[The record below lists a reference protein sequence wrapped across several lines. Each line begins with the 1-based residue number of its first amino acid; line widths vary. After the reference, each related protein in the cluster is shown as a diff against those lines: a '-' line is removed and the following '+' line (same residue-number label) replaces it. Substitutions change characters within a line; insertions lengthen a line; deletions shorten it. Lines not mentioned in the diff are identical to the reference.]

1 MFSLLLFLSL
11 LIAQEDRT
19 FINADSDTVNA
30 VPDTLANVNN
40 DSLVSPEDSLT
51 PDTLAVIQAPS
62 REALEDKVEYRSR
75 DSIRFILEDQMVY
88 LYKNCDIKYQKIT
101 LLADYVK
108 INFDT
113 KILYASGLPDSTGK
127 IRGKPEFSDDGEEFR
142 SKEMQYNFDTKKGLI
157 SEVITEEGDGFLHGA
172 IIKKMPNDEINIK
185 HGKYTTCN
193 HEDPHFEFRFVKSK
207 VIPDNKIVTGPAYLV
222 IEDVPTPLVI
232 PFGLFPNK
240 KGQRNG
246 ILLPTYGESANRG
259 FFFENFGYY
268 LGISDYV
275 DLELRGDIYTR
286 GSWALKTR
294 SNYTKRYKF
303 RGSLGLRYAV
313 NITGDPGSVDYSKN
327 RDYAIN
333 WNHQQSAK
341 ARPNSKF
348 SANVNIVSSKFNQFN
363 PTSASD
369 YLSNTFQSS
378 VAYQT
383 SFAGMYFLTASLN
396 HRQNVITGDFNLT
409 LPELSFSVNRFYP
422 FRNKERVGKLKWYEN
437 ISVQYRM
444 NAKNQLNTYD
454 SLLFTEQMWEQ
465 LRSGIRHSIPISS
478 SIKVLK
484 HFNLTNTVKFEE
496 RWYMKKVSRDWVDDT
511 LIQNGDTTVGYLDR
525 DTSQGFFT
533 VRDFSFSSNL
543 STRLYGMLSF
553 RKGPVAAIR
562 HVFSPAIGFSYRPDF
577 SDPAWGYYDSYIDGN
592 GNEQTYSYYDG
603 FLYGTAPRG
612 RSGRV
617 NFSLGN
623 NLEMKV
629 RSRKDT
635 VTGMKKIVLIENF
648 SISTSYDLAK
658 DSLRWSP
665 LQLSGRTRLFR
676 KLDVSYS
683 SRWDPYVVNDQGRR
697 VDEYELDVNDRLFRF
712 DNSSWNF
719 SLNWR
724 LNQEALQ
731 RDRKSEE
738 GTDEE
743 LRMINENPEEFVD
756 FSIPWNLTL
765 SYTLRYITNA
775 EAVTEERESEIT
787 QTLSFNG
794 DVNVTPKWKIGFRS
808 GYDFQNKDFSY
819 TSVDI
824 YRDLHCWEMRFN
836 WIPMGPR
843 KSWNFTI
850 NVKSAMLQDL
860 KLNRKKDF
868 RDFQ

>member
-1 MFSLLLFLSL
+1 M
-11 LIAQEDRT
+11 T
-19 FINADSDTVNA
+19 NAI
-30 VPDTLANVNN
+30 N
-40 DSLVSPEDSLT
+40 DSLVSLN
-51 PDTLAVIQAPS
+51 DTLAPDTILRRPPVK
-62 REALEDKVEYRSR
+62 EALEDKVEYSSR

-88 LYKNCDIKYQKIT
+88 LYKNCDLKYQKIT

-127 IRGKPEFSDDGEEFR
+127 VRGNPEFSDDGEEFR

-286 GSWALKTR
+286 GSWALKAR

-303 RGSLGLRYAV
+303 RGSVGLRYAV

-383 SFAGMYFLTASLN
+383 SFAGKYFLTASLN
-396 HRQNVITGDFNLT
+396 HRQNVITRDFDLT

-422 FRNKERVGKLKWYEN
+422 FRSKERAGKIKWYEN
-437 ISVQYRM
+437 ISVQYKL

-465 LRSGIRHSIPISS
+465 LRTGIRHSIPVSS

-484 HFNLTNTVKFEE
+484 HFNLTNTINFEE
-496 RWYMKKVSRDWVDDT
+496 RWYMKKISRAWRDDT
-511 LIQNGDTTVGYLDR
+511 LIQNGDTAVGYLDQ

-562 HVFSPAIGFSYRPDF
+562 HVLSPTVVFSFRPDF
-577 SDPAWGYYDSYIDGN
+577 SDPDWGYYDSYIDGS

-612 RSGRV
+612 RSGRI

-629 RSRKDT
+629 RSKKDT
-635 VTGMKKIVLIENF
+635 LTGMKKVVLIENF
-648 SISTSYDLAK
+648 TISTSYDLAK

-676 KLDVSYS
+676 NLDVSYS
-683 SRWDPYVVNDQGRR
+683 SRWDPYAVNNQGRR
-697 VDEYELDVNDRLFRF
+697 VDQYEIDVNDRLFRF
-712 DNSSWNF
+712 DNSSWRF

-724 LNQEALQ
+724 LNQDALQ
-731 RDRKSEE
+731 AKRASEE
-738 GTDEE
+738 GTEEE
-743 LRMINENPEEFVD
+743 LRMINENPDEFVD

-765 SYTLRYITNA
+765 SYNLSYITNA
-775 EAVTEERESEIT
+775 EAVTEERESEII

-808 GYDFQNKDFSY
+808 GYDFENRDFSY